1 MLRWLWG
8 CWPLPTSLLPGFLL
22 QLHRFSLDSEE
33 SLPLVTAGATV
44 EVTCRSSSGPAP
56 ASRSLTWVGTVA
68 GAEERAVGEVGS
80 LSRGALCWFGLV
92 SLLNLQL
99 RSFPES

>member
-1 MLRWLWG
+1 MLHWLWG
-8 CWPLPTSLLPGFLL
+8 CWPLPTSPLPGFLL

-33 SLPLVTAGATV
+33 SLPLVTAGAAV
-44 EVTCRSSSGPAP
+44 EVTCRACPCPCAAP
-56 ASRSLTWVGTVA
+56 RSLTWVGAVA
-68 GAEERAVGEVGS
+68 GAEERVVGEVGS
-80 LSRGALCWFGLV
+80 LSRGALRRFGLV